1 MLPLRED
8 GHPGSPLVRVA
19 LRTGKIWLTH
29 RAAGEAGDDRR
40 KQGDAESMAR
50 HGQCGAPWPLHASS
64 QGARGES
71 CLP

>member
-8 GHPGSPLVRVA
+8 GHRGSPLVRMA
-19 LRTGKIWLTH
+19 LRTGKICLTH
-29 RAAGEAGDDRR
+29 RAVGEAGDDRR

-64 QGARGES
+64 QGA
-71 CLP
+71 